1 MITLNFHITPAFS
14 FQFFHIN
21 YFSTFFFGPKIF
33 PKKINFTL
41 EKTKVSENFQKNWWG
56 KLKHSIAHTDTQY
69 VDCCGE

>member
-1 MITLNFHITPAFS
+1 MITLNFHIAPAFS

-21 YFSTFFFGPKIF
+21 YFSIFFFCPKTF

-41 EKTKVSENFQKNWWG
+41 EKTKFSENFQKKLVG
-56 KLKHSIAHTDTQY
+56 KIKHSIAHTDTQD

>member
-41 EKTKVSENFQKNWWG
+41 EKTKVSENFQKKLVG
-56 KLKHSIAHTDTQY
+56 KTKT
-69 VDCCGE
+69 